1 MRTVRAPHASLP
13 PVPGLDRFH
22 HFRIKKA
29 LFLEKTQII
38 AIYLNS
44 AKIINNYMQFPSL
57 ELSDTPVRWWQITII
72 GLIIFLSGVDA
83 FFWTS
88 MFLDLLIPLFGIL
101 AFAVGVIM
109 IAFSLS
115 VKRDVIYQFPI
126 FLAGIL
132 SLLVASIAIMMPGVI
147 GPSLIIIMAFL
158 AIINSVLLIIVG
170 CSLSDAWKTRI
181 VIVLFG
187 MLTLFLSLLMALF
200 PELTTISLVKMWG
213 TYAWVIGILCMV
225 AGLSMKYVRPSPD
238 APPTILSLP

>member
-1 MRTVRAPHASLP
+1 
-13 PVPGLDRFH
+13 
-22 HFRIKKA
+22 
-29 LFLEKTQII
+29 
-38 AIYLNS
+38 
-44 AKIINNYMQFPSL
+44 MQFPSL

-72 GLIIFLSGVDA
+72 GIIIFLSGVDA

-101 AFAVGVIM
+101 ALAVGVIM
-109 IAFSLS
+109 IAFSIS

-225 AGLSMKYVRPSPD
+225 AGLSMKYMRPSPD